1 MELDLN
7 IIDRLL
13 ISLVFTAILSQGLA
27 AAEYRITVTDQD
39 QNPVPDAIVSFTS
52 PSTLSVNPEIAVM
65 DQVSQQFSPKVLVIE
80 KNQQVVF
87 PNSDNTRHHVYSF
100 SPAKPFE
107 IKLYSGTP
115 NTSVTFD
122 KAGVIILGCNIHDN
136 MIAYIYVKQKEIAVL
151 TNHDGAAI
159 FKKPPKDA
167 VFLWHFDMKKGNEK
181 NAYQLKKTDEFN
193 WSVELELMQRRPK
206 KSNTFKAR
214 YR

>member
-13 ISLVFTAILSQGLA
+13 TSVVFIALLSQNLA
-27 AAEYRITVTDQD
+27 AAEYSITVTDQD
-39 QNPVPDAIVSFTS
+39 QNPVADAIVSFTT
-52 PSTLSVNPEIAVM
+52 PSTLSVNPKIAVM

-122 KAGVIILGCNIHDN
+122 KAGVITLGCNIHDN
-136 MIAYIYVKQKEIAVL
+136 MIAYIYVKQKEVAAL
-151 TNHDGAAI
+151 TNQDGTAV
-159 FKKPPKDA
+159 FKKTPDNVA
-167 VFLWHFDMKKGNEK
+167 FLWHFDMKKGDEK
-181 NAYQLKKTDEFN
+181 NAYQLKKIDEFN
-193 WSVELELMQRRPK
+193 WSVEIELIQRRPK